1 MRRNL
6 GTSLLA
12 SILVYGV
19 AVVVV
24 LVGGNQANSEGS
36 FSRVTA
42 ATVVQQDEGE
52 QADDEQADDEQADDE
67 QADDEQADVGQ
78 GPPAW
83 AHANDKRRGNGAAKE
98 WKESWQ
104 KLTPAQKSEKMTGLV
119 KAHEQGMKKWA
130 DCVAAGRNASS
141 KRGECMKPLPPG
153 LAKKLP

>member
-42 ATVVQQDEGE
+42 ATVVQQDEG
-52 QADDEQADDEQADDE
+52 E